1 MQRKFLI
8 ISFLLLGLYF
18 VPTTAFA
25 QTIEDSITAA
35 ESAVV
40 DSTTEI
46 KSYEKEEDYK
56 AVEKPPIEFSDAR
69 LDTTTLIVRSSLN
82 DSLEKVK
89 KQAVYQYTPVNEKV
103 KKESKNNDANP
114 SDYSFLSNST
124 FSFLFWFIAIGF
136 LVVVIVLYALDGN
149 FKIFSGKAK
158 SMQTTVEEDIFN
170 QNIFDLDYTKLIQQ
184 ATDNADYNRAVR
196 LGFLKILTKLST
208 KKVIDYGVE
217 KTNFDYQFQL
227 IHTKYYQDFL
237 LAANYYEYAWYSGI
251 VINHNQYN
259 KIVDGYK
266 NLEQQIN

>member
-1 MQRKFLI
+1 MQRKFFNIL
-8 ISFLLLGLYF
+8 FLLLGLYF
-18 VPTTAFA
+18 VPNTASA
-25 QTIEDSITAA
+25 QALEDSIAAA

-40 DSTTEI
+40 DSSAEI
-46 KSYEKEEDYK
+46 KSYENEEDYK
-56 AVEKPPIEFSDAR
+56 AIEKLPIEFVDAR
-69 LDTTTLIVRSSLN
+69 LDTAIILARSSLN

-89 KQAVYQYTPVNEKV
+89 KQAAHQYTPANETI
-103 KKESKNNDANP
+103 KKENKDSNTSSNDF
-114 SDYSFLSNST
+114 SFLSSSS

-149 FKIFSGKAK
+149 FKIFSGKSK
-158 SMQTTVEEDIFN
+158 PMQSNVEEDIFN

-208 KKVIDYGVE
+208 KKMIDYGVE

-237 LAANYYEYAWYSGI
+237 LAANYFEYEWYSGI
-251 VINHNQYN
+251 VINCNQYS
-259 KIVDGYK
+259 KVLDGYK
-266 NLEQQIN
+266 SLEQHIN